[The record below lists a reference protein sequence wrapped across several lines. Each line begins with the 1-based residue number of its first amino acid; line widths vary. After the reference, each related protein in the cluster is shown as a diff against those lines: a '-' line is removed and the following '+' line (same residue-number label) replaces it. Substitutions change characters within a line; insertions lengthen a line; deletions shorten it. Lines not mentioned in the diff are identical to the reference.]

1 MAAEATTA
9 ATQQAGGG
17 SSEIWLFVGLIGLIA
32 AISLYEYFSSIKWQE
47 VTSDNRNTLVFANK
61 NKNYG
66 AYEIRTNYNRNLLW
80 IIAGLILFLG
90 ASYGGK
96 LAYDKFSV
104 STGDE
109 EERVLINTKLEV
121 YEEPEEEEIIEPEPE
136 EIIEQPLENQNAFFP
151 PVVTNEEVN
160 TPPPLNTELDKEK
173 VGKVDVK
180 DGSNWSEL
188 PPPDTK
194 KTDLEKK
201 DPVIET
207 VVDELA
213 EYPGGRKALLKFLS
227 ENIQYPDIARE
238 LGLSG
243 KAVLKFVVGVD
254 GKISSVSV
262 IRGVKDCK
270 ECDNEAIRVI
280 RKMQPWAPAKKNGK
294 VVPSYFTLPV
304 EFILGD

>member
-1 MAAEATTA
+1 MAAEATTTA
-9 ATQQAGGG
+9 VQQAGGG
-17 SSEIWLFVGLIGLIA
+17 SSEIWLFVGLIGIIA

-61 NKNYG
+61 NQSYG

-96 LAYDKFSV
+96 LVYDKFSN
-104 STGDE
+104 STISE
-109 EERVLINTKLEV
+109 EDQKLKQVVLEV
-121 YEEPEEEEIIEPEPE
+121 YDEPEIEDEIIEPEIE
-136 EIIEQPLENQNAFFP
+136 EYVEPVEDQNVFFP
-151 PVVTNEEVN
+151 PVVTNKEVDI
-160 TPPPLNTELDKEK
+160 PPPTIGELDKAK
-173 VGKVDVK
+173 VGDKKVEGNDPYG
-180 DGSNWSEL
+180 GSA
-188 PPPDTK
+188 PPPPPPTK
-194 KTDLEKK
+194 IDEPKPT
-201 DPVIET
+201 IET

-213 EYPGGRKALLKFLS
+213 EYPGGRKALLKFLG

-280 RKMQPWAPAKKNGK
+280 RKMQPWAPAKKNGR

>member
-1 MAAEATTA
+1 MAAETTTA
-9 ATQQAGGG
+9 AVQQAGGS
-17 SSEIWLFVGLIGLIA
+17 SSEIWLFVGIIGIIA

-61 NKNYG
+61 NKSYG
-66 AYEIRTNYNRNLLW
+66 AYEIRTNYSRNLLW

-96 LAYDKFSV
+96 LAYDKFSD
-104 STGDE
+104 STISEDE
-109 EERVLINTKLEV
+109 QKLKQVVLEV
-121 YEEPEEEEIIEPEPE
+121 YDEPEIEEEIIEPEPE
-136 EIIEQPLENQNAFFP
+136 EYVEPVEDQNVFFP
-151 PVVTNEEVN
+151 PVVTNQQVEN
-160 TPPPLNTELDKEK
+160 PPPLMGELDKAK
-173 VGKVDVK
+173 VGDKQITGNDAY
-180 DGSNWSEL
+180 GGN
-188 PPPDTK
+188 PPPLP
-194 KTDLEKK
+194 KTDPITPK

-213 EYPGGRKALLKFLS
+213 EYPGGRKALLKFLG

-270 ECDNEAIRVI
+270 ECNDEAIRVI